1 MRGPVLS
8 HLFFADDSL
17 FFFIRVD
24 EENCRKLK
32 YSLDKYCGA
41 SGQRINLEK
50 SGIVFRVNTPHE
62 EKLRVYEAFGI
73 PYVNQLGT
81 YLGLPTY

>member
-1 MRGPVLS
+1 MIPC
-8 HLFFADDSL
+8 

-41 SGQRINLEK
+41 LGQRINLEK
-50 SGIVFRVNTPHE
+50 SGIVFRANTPHE

-73 PYVNQLGT
+73 PYVNQAGT